1 MLNEK
6 DKYYLKEFGKN
17 VKKVRTLKGI
27 TQQHLAD
34 ILEIEISQIS
44 RLERGLLN
52 TSIIN
57 IKNIAE
63 VLEIEIADLFKFQ

>member
-6 DKYYLKEFGKN
+6 DKYYLKAFGRN
-17 VKKVRTLKGI
+17 VKKVRALKGF

-52 TSIIN
+52 TSVIN

-63 VLEIEIADLFKFQ
+63 VLGVEVSDLFKF